1 MTITLGTIKRAHRR
15 AELLQ
20 MPELVLRVPAEEL
33 WSMWIVGQPGFGKST
48 FLGNLAE
55 AFADEG
61 EGVLLIDTKGNLAE
75 EFTARTKHTDRLIFL
90 DPALA
95 HTQQRYYSLN
105 PLDFDRTD
113 PLNFERYGNS
123 LFETFVYIGE
133 VAPDVMRTI
142 QKVMTEAIAL
152 ALARRGTT
160 LTDVHL
166 ILHDEEHRERFLS
179 APGVPP
185 QTLYYWRV
193 VFPTTVR
200 EQRHVVDSTDSR
212 IRSILKGPYLSY
224 MLNQPR
230 SSLQLVDWLDAGQII
245 VCNFDQRS
253 LSPSTAKRLGNL
265 FLGYLAGEIVKRPP
279 GQIAS
284 RWRTIV
290 DEAHTLATLPFA
302 EMVTQM
308 RTYNAFPIVASQSRK
323 QMERNP
329 ELLAAADLT
338 SAQFELMMAESD
350 LSSLRWTRTP
360 EQLTEARTRARYTA
374 RYKLTNP
381 PKGVDFEGVLGL
393 RPWHRDRV
401 DGQFE
406 RLRAAG
412 VERAIPKSQLRG
424 LYDFDAFARLREK
437 MMGDDNNP
445 TNTTRPVVP
454 RSGKGKAGP
463 AGGHQG
469 GGDHTGAAGSDPV
482 SDQPADRPP
491 VFHRPYPGRAKTGG

>member
-1 MTITLGTIKRAHRR
+1 MTITLGTIKRTHRR

-20 MPELVLRVPAEEL
+20 MPAMELRVPAEDL
-33 WSMWIVGQPGFGKST
+33 WSTWIVGQPGFGKST

-61 EGVLLIDTKGNLAE
+61 EGVILIDTKGNLAE

-90 DPALA
+90 DPAAA

-105 PLDFDRTD
+105 PLDFDRTER
-113 PLNFERYGNS
+113 LNFERYGNS
-123 LFETFVYIGE
+123 LFETFVYIGA
-133 VAPDVMRTI
+133 VAPELMQRI
-142 QKVMTEAIAL
+142 QKVMTESIIL

-160 LTDVHL
+160 LTDVFL
-166 ILHDEEHRERFLS
+166 ILHDEAHRERFLS

-185 QTLYYWRV
+185 LTLHYWRE
-193 VFPTTVR
+193 VFPR
-200 EQRHVVDSTDSR
+200 GDRDQRIEVDSTDSR

-230 SSLQLVDWLDAGQII
+230 SSLRLVDWLDAGQII
-245 VCNFDQRS
+245 VCNFDQRL
-253 LSPSTAKRLGNL
+253 LSPSTARRLGNL
-265 FLGYLAGEIVKRPP
+265 FLGYLAGEIIKRPP
-279 GQIAS
+279 GQVAA
-284 RWRTIV
+284 RWRLIV

-302 EMVTQM
+302 DMVTQM

-329 ELLAAADLT
+329 ELLSSADLT

-360 EQLTEARTRARYTA
+360 EELVAARTRERYTA
-374 RYKLTNP
+374 HYKLSNP

-406 RLRAAG
+406 RLRANG
-412 VERAIPKSQLRG
+412 LERALPKSQLRD
-424 LYDFDAFARLREK
+424 LYDFDAFTRLREK
-437 MMGDDNNP
+437 MTNDDINP
-445 TNTTRPVVP
+445 TPTTRTVVSRP
-454 RSGKGKAGP
+454 GKGKAGT
-463 AGGHQG
+463 AGGDKG
-469 GGDHTGAAGSDPV
+469 RRVHTGAPGPNAV
-482 SDQPADRPP
+482 SDQPTDRPP
-491 VFHRPYPGRAKTGG
+491 VLHRPYPGREKTGD